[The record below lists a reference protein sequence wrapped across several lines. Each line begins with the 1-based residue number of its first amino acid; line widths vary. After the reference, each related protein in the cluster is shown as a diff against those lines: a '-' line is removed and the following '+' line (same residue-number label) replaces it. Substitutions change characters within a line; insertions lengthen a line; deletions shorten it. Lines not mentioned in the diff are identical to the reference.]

1 MLLMVIIKHPLGKT
15 YTSSETVPRIAT
27 FLILLDTVIYLAGK
41 HVVEYD
47 IIRKRQ
53 SYITKSI
60 EDEAVTA
67 MNYYRTKKNVLKIAV
82 GLKGNSETL
91 PHVLITLDNFNHR
104 RSRYITQEKITAFP

>member
-1 MLLMVIIKHPLGKT
+1 MVC
-15 YTSSETVPRIAT
+15 RIAT
-27 FLILLDTVIYLAGK
+27 FLIFLDTVIYLAGK

-91 PHVLITLDNFNHR
+91 PHVPIDLETFNLR
-104 RSRYITQEKITAFP
+104 RSRYITQEKITTTP